1 MNRVCMLL
9 TASIILSG
17 CTDGEENKH
26 LNQMDAVKEN
36 RVKYSKEIRETT
48 RECLSSIRDNPHSQN
63 YNDDN
68 EVIKSC
74 TEYALKLYNANW
86 SSWNGAN

>member
-1 MNRVCMLL
+1 MNKLYPLL
-9 TASIILSG
+9 TASLFLFG
-17 CTDGEENKH
+17 CTNGESIKPI
-26 LNQMDAVKEN
+26 NQMDIVKEN
-36 RVKYSKEIRETT
+36 RVKYSKEIRDTT

-68 EVIKSC
+68 EVVKSC

>member
-1 MNRVCMLL
+1 MNKLYPLL
-9 TASIILSG
+9 TASLFLFG
-17 CTDGEENKH
+17 CTDVETIKPINH
-26 LNQMDAVKEN
+26 MDIVKEN

-48 RECLSSIRDNPHSQN
+48 RECLSSIRDNPYSQN

-68 EVIKSC
+68 EVVKSC

-86 SSWNGAN
+86 SSWSGAN

>member
-1 MNRVCMLL
+1 MNKLYPLL
-9 TASIILSG
+9 TALLILSG
-17 CTDGEENKH
+17 CADGESIKTIS
-26 LNQMDAVKEN
+26 QMDAVKEN

-48 RECLSSIRDNPHSQN
+48 RECLSSIRDNPYSQN
-63 YNDDN
+63 YSDDN
-68 EVIKSC
+68 EVVKSC

>member
-17 CTDGEENKH
+17 CTDGEVIKPIS
-26 LNQMDAVKEN
+26 QMDVVKEN

-48 RECLSSIRDNPHSQN
+48 RECLSSIRDNQHSQN

-68 EVIKSC
+68 EVVKSC